1 MLNKF
6 AIASVAAACS
16 LATASHAQGLTGSEV
31 TGAVYCCQAP
41 TEEYRF
47 SNFVTATVGPDIEF
61 PDGAFTPTG
70 PSQRPVIPVEIDIG
84 AGTIDIRYTRGDVA
98 ASGAFNGYVFDF
110 SGAPGIA
117 SVSLDAL
124 STVTPASLS
133 WDADTV
139 LVSVAALSLPLDSR
153 ILLNVSPVP
162 EPRTYA
168 LLLGGVALLG
178 LGSRLRQRASGP
190 TAA

>member
-1 MLNKF
+1 MLNRF

-16 LATASHAQGLTGSEV
+16 LATASHAQGLTGSQV
-31 TGAVYCCQAP
+31 TGAIYCCQAP
-41 TEEYRF
+41 TEEYRGT
-47 SNFVTATVGPDIEF
+47 NFVTAAVGPDIEF
-61 PDGAFTPTG
+61 PDGAFTLTG
-70 PSQRPVIPVEIDIG
+70 PSQISVIPVEIDIG
-84 AGTIDIRYTRGDVA
+84 ASTIDIRFTRGDVA

-110 SGAPGIA
+110 TDAPEIA

-124 STVTPASLS
+124 STVTPANLS
-133 WDADTV
+133 WDANTV
-139 LVSVAALSLPLDSR
+139 FVSVAALSLPLDSH

-162 EPRTYA
+162 EPKTYA

-178 LGSRLRQRASGP
+178 LGKRLRQRASGP